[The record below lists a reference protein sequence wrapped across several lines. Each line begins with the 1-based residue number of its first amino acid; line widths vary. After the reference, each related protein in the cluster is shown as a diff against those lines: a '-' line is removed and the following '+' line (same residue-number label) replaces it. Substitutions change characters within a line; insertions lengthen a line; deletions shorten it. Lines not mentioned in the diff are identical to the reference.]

1 MDQKNEGMLDDRRR
15 DGGTKFI
22 LRIKEQETCLT
33 LHEHNDDDD
42 DISLLSVYHFQ
53 LSVCSAE

>member
-1 MDQKNEGMLDDRRR
+1 LDDRRR

-22 LRIKEQETCLT
+22 LRIKGQETRLN

-42 DISLLSVYHFQ
+42 DDDDDND
-53 LSVCSAE
+53 